1 MYKWERNDSNGY
13 VSILGNE
20 ENNWYTN
27 LNGIYETK
35 YQDMSFIT
43 TEYFQAS
50 NGPNTGYIYNYNNLG
65 VPTFA
70 PSLNPNN
77 SPRFVVGAPYHFYF
91 GLLKGKSSLNRYIKK
106 YVIGQI

>member
-1 MYKWERNDSNGY
+1 MYKWLRDDSNGY
-13 VSILGNE
+13 VSILGSE

-43 TEYFQAS
+43 TDYFQAT
-50 NGPNTGYIYNYNNLG
+50 NGQNTGYIYNYNNNG

-70 PSLNPNN
+70 PSQNQTTPY
-77 SPRFVVGAPYHFYF
+77 FVVGAPYHFYF